1 VSRLHPIVSAA
12 ANGDLPDWA
21 VYGEARYEHM
31 RRVARLMKS
40 WAKARGVKRHN
51 VKRWTAA
58 GFLHDALRNERP
70 SRLRIAVP
78 PRFRRLAGP
87 VLHGPA
93 AAQKLRH
100 EGVEDEKLLLAI
112 EYHTLGSRHLTSLGR
127 ALYAADF
134 LEPGRPR
141 RVKWRRALRKRMPD
155 ELDAV
160 VLEIISA
167 RLAHQLHRSRPV
179 RPETVGMWNA
189 MTRGKR
195 WAAASEV

>member
-1 VSRLHPIVSAA
+1 VADLHPIVLAA
-12 ANGDLPDWA
+12 SKGNLPDWA
-21 VYGEARYEHM
+21 VYGEARYAHM
-31 RRVARLMKS
+31 KRVARLMRK
-40 WAKARGVKRHN
+40 WAEAKGLKPHRVARWV
-51 VKRWTAA
+51 AA
-58 GFLHDALRNERP
+58 GFLHDALRNEKP
-70 SRLRIAVP
+70 SRLRLVVP
-78 PRFRRLAGP
+78 PRFKRLAGP

-100 EGVEDEKLLLAI
+100 EGVDDDRLLLAI
-112 EYHTLGSRHLTSLGR
+112 EYHTLGSRHLTTLGR

-141 RVKWRRALRKRMPD
+141 RVKWRSKLRKRMPD

-160 VLEIISA
+160 VLEILA
-167 RLAHQLHRSRPV
+167 VRLAHQLHRFRPV

-189 MTRGKR
+189 MTKGKR

>member
-1 VSRLHPIVSAA
+1 MAELHPIVVAA
-12 ANGDLPDWA
+12 AKGNLPEWS
-21 VYGEARYEHM
+21 VYDDARYEHLK
-31 RRVARLMKS
+31 RVARLMKL
-40 WAKARGVKRHN
+40 WAEARGLKAHN
-51 VKRWTAA
+51 VTRWIAA
-58 GFLHDALRNERP
+58 GFLHDALRNEKS
-70 SRLRIAVP
+70 SRLRIVVP
-78 PRFRRLAGP
+78 PRFKRLAGP

-112 EYHTLGSRHLTSLGR
+112 EYHTLGSRHLTTLGR

-141 RVKWRRALRKRMPD
+141 RVKWRTKLRKRMPD
-155 ELDAV
+155 ELEAV
-160 VLEIISA
+160 VLEILAA
-167 RLAHQLHRSRPV
+167 RIAHQLHRSRPV